1 MKSKSHRRS
10 DITGA
15 ILAGGKSSRMGW
27 DKGLLDLD
35 GMPFIEHIART
46 LQQVFARVMIVSD
59 NGEGYRFLGLPIH
72 ADIYKNC
79 GPLAGVHS
87 GLTHSTTDSVF
98 IVSCDLPV
106 LTPAIVRYVVD
117 LKKHDD
123 VTLLSTENN
132 LQPLCGLYKR
142 HCLPVIEQHLKHGQ
156 YSVLR
161 CLQEMHTVI
170 LSSSLATASSSHL
183 PLMNVNTPYDYEICL
198 RYAAEHKKTKQKSST
213 TN

>member
-1 MKSKSHRRS
+1 MNKRT

-15 ILAGGKSSRMGW
+15 VLAGGKSSRMGR
-27 DKGLLDLD
+27 DKALLVLD
-35 GMPFIEHIART
+35 GVPFIEHIART
-46 LQQVFARVMIVSD
+46 LQQVLARVMIVSD
-59 NGEGYRFLGLPIH
+59 HGEDYRFLGLPIY

-87 GLTHSTTDSVF
+87 ALTHSTTDSLF
-98 IVSCDLPV
+98 IVSCDLPM

-117 LKKHDD
+117 LKKHGD

-142 HCLPVIEQHLKHGQ
+142 HCLPVVEKHLKQAQ

-161 CLQEMHTVI
+161 CLQEMRTVI
-170 LSSSLATASSSHL
+170 PSSSLATANSSHP
-183 PLMNVNTPYDYEICL
+183 PLMNVNTPYDYEVCL
-198 RYAAEHKKTKQKSST
+198 RNAAEHKKTKHKSST